1 MWPVPLLL
9 QHLLLQLCHLL
20 SQLCH
25 RRGLLL
31 DELLLQLYLP
41 LQFTHL
47 LLQTEA
53 L

>member
-1 MWPVPLLL
+1 MWPVSLLL
-9 QHLLLQLCHLL
+9 HHLLLQLCHLL
-20 SQLCH
+20 PQLCH
-25 RRGLLL
+25 HRALLL

-47 LLQTEA
+47 LLQV